1 MTDANAPSPPPNE
14 RTKAE
19 QAAFEFETALKECTS
34 GVEQLMSSSGPLS
47 SAEKYTLC
55 RSIGEECI
63 QDQELFNLLDKKPEI
78 VAYDGFEP
86 SGRMHIAQGVMKA
99 LNVNKLT
106 KCGVHFKF
114 WVADWYVREREGL
127 RGGDVPSTALLFF
140 PSRLTPRCSAMIA
153 GLRS

>member
-1 MTDANAPSPPPNE
+1 
-14 RTKAE
+14 
-19 QAAFEFETALKECTS
+19 
-34 GVEQLMSSSGPLS
+34 MSSSGPLS

-114 WVADWYVREREGL
+114 WVADWYVRERRRVSAAGTYRVL
-127 RGGDVPSTALLFF
+127 VPRFF
-140 PSRLTPRCSAMIA
+140 YSPRASRLSVR
-153 GLRS
+153 R